1 MQIKFNFIILTSKK
15 IFPKFV
21 APNSTLSWWKLTDGY
36 KKYVQMPN
44 DYNETPVFA
53 FKEGD
58 KYGKSFS
65 LNFNLSK
72 LAIILG
78 TLLKL

>member
-1 MQIKFNFIILTSKK
+1 
-15 IFPKFV
+15 
-21 APNSTLSWWKLTDGY
+21 
-36 KKYVQMPN
+36 MPN
-44 DYNETPVFA
+44 DYDETPVFA
-53 FKEGD
+53 FKKGD